1 MPASVGAKAEFMRL
15 EAELAY
21 LSEIQSKTAAV
32 KPDAP
37 PKRETTKKEKS
48 SAAPPAPTQTPA
60 ATSS

>member
-1 MPASVGAKAEFMRL
+1 MRL

-21 LSEIQSKTAAV
+21 LSEIQSKTAVV

-48 SAAPPAPTQTPA
+48 SAPPPAPAQAPVA
-60 ATSS
+60 SSTSS